1 MSMLTK
7 SCSFCNRP
15 IAKGSGTM
23 LAKNDGTVLWSCS
36 SKCKKNLLVLKR
48 DPRKLKW
55 TKNTL
60 KAELKSKSK
69 LAEQTLIIVKPDA
82 VKRNLA
88 EEILSR
94 FKKKGFSISKLKTF
108 NFTVEMAEQF
118 YSVHRSKPFF
128 GELVSF
134 ITSGTV
140 VAAII
145 EGDNVINVTR
155 EIIGKT
161 NPKEASPGTIRGD
174 FGTGIL
180 ENSIHAS
187 DSRESFDKEVNVVF

>member
-1 MSMLTK
+1 
-7 SCSFCNRP
+7 
-15 IAKGSGTM
+15 
-23 LAKNDGTVLWSCS
+23 
-36 SKCKKNLLVLKR
+36 
-48 DPRKLKW
+48 
-55 TKNTL
+55 
-60 KAELKSKSK
+60 

-94 FKKKGFSISKLKTF
+94 FKKKGFRILKLKTF

-118 YSVHRSKPFF
+118 YSVHSSKPFF

-134 ITSGTV
+134 ITSGR
-140 VAAII
+140 VAAAVI
-145 EGDNVINVTR
+145 EGENVINVTR
-155 EIIGKT
+155 EEIIGKT

-174 FGTGIL
+174 FGNGIL

-187 DSRESFDKEVNVVF
+187 DSRESFDKEVNVVFS

>member
-1 MSMLTK
+1 M
-7 SCSFCNRP
+7 
-15 IAKGSGTM
+15 
-23 LAKNDGTVLWSCS
+23 
-36 SKCKKNLLVLKR
+36 
-48 DPRKLKW
+48 
-55 TKNTL
+55 
-60 KAELKSKSK
+60 
-69 LAEQTLIIVKPDA
+69 AEQTLIIVKPDA

-94 FKKKGFSISKLKTF
+94 FKKKGFSVSKLKTF

-118 YSVHRSKPFF
+118 YSVHNSKPFF

-140 VAAII
+140 VAAIV

-161 NPKEASPGTIRGD
+161 NPKEANPGTIRGD
-174 FGTGIL
+174 LGTGIL

-187 DSRESFDKEVNVVF
+187 DSRESFDKEVNIIF

>member
-1 MSMLTK
+1 M
-7 SCSFCNRP
+7 
-15 IAKGSGTM
+15 
-23 LAKNDGTVLWSCS
+23 
-36 SKCKKNLLVLKR
+36 
-48 DPRKLKW
+48 
-55 TKNTL
+55 
-60 KAELKSKSK
+60 ELKSKSK
-69 LAEQTLIIVKPDA
+69 LAEQTLIIIKPDA

-94 FKKKGFSISKLKTF
+94 FEKKEFSISKLKTF

-118 YSVHRSKPFF
+118 YSAHSSKPFF
-128 GELVSF
+128 DELVSF
-134 ITSGTV
+134 ITSGKV
-140 VAAII
+140 VAAIM

-174 FGTGIL
+174 FGISIT

-187 DSRESFDKEVNVVF
+187 DSRESFDKEVNVVFS

>member
-1 MSMLTK
+1 LT
-7 SCSFCNRP
+7 
-15 IAKGSGTM
+15 
-23 LAKNDGTVLWSCS
+23 
-36 SKCKKNLLVLKR
+36 
-48 DPRKLKW
+48 
-55 TKNTL
+55 
-60 KAELKSKSK
+60 
-69 LAEQTLIIVKPDA
+69 EQTLVIVKPDA

-94 FKKKGFSISKLKTF
+94 FKKKGFRISKLKTF

-118 YSVHRSKPFF
+118 YSVHSSKSFF

-140 VAAII
+140 TAAII
-145 EGDNVINVTR
+145 EGDNVIGITR

-161 NPKEASPGTIRGD
+161 NPKEASAGTIRGD
-174 FGTGIL
+174 FGIGIL

-187 DSRESFDKEVNVVF
+187 DSKESFDKEVNIIF